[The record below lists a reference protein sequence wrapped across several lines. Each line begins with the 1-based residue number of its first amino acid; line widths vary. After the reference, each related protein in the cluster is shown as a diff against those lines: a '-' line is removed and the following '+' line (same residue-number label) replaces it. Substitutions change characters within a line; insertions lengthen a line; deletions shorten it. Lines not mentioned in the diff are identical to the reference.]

1 MKRLYPL
8 LKLPMKPTE
17 MSKIIYFRKAGMRE
31 YILAKQECRTQIT
44 TWKKSIKLTADGI
57 WLKALTDAKS
67 HTFFLLSSV
76 HGSKMLV

>member
-44 TWKKSIKLTADGI
+44 T
-57 WLKALTDAKS
+57 
-67 HTFFLLSSV
+67 
-76 HGSKMLV
+76 

>member
-31 YILAKQECRTQIT
+31 YILAEQECRTQIT
-44 TWKKSIKLTADGI
+44 HTLKKIHYADCRWDLIKGT
-57 WLKALTDAKS
+57 
-67 HTFFLLSSV
+67 H
-76 HGSKMLV
+76 